1 MILLWGVPTDPPI
14 AAVERILRRERV
26 PYSFLDQRAY
36 LETEVVLQCHA
47 AIGGTLRVAA
57 DELKL
62 DQVTA
67 VYARPYE
74 FHQIRETAGLD
85 PQSPQILYAT
95 ALHTAMTLWLDLTP
109 ALVLNRP
116 REMALNYS
124 KPYQASIIARCGF
137 AIPDTLLTTD
147 PAAVQRFRQKHG
159 TIIYKSVSAARSQV
173 SQLTSADE
181 QRLASV
187 TWCPTQFQQR
197 ISGTELR
204 VHVIKDEIFACEIVS
219 QADDYRYGVLDG
231 HSLEIRPYELS
242 RDCAERCRALCREM
256 NYIIA
261 GIDLRSQNGTWYC
274 FEVNPSPGFMYYQK
288 STGQPIDEAI
298 ARLLIEAGGPPA
310 VQSS

>member
-14 AAVERILRRERV
+14 AAIERILRRERA
-26 PYSFLDQRAY
+26 PYSFLDQRAF
-36 LETEVVLQCHA
+36 LDTEVSLRCDS
-47 AIGGTLRVAA
+47 AIAGTLRVGD
-57 DELKL
+57 DELQL
-62 DQVTA
+62 EEVTA

-74 FHQIRETAGLD
+74 FEQIKETAGLD
-85 PQSPQILYAT
+85 PQSPEFRHAFALQT
-95 ALHTAMTLWLDLTP
+95 AVTLWLDLTP

-116 REMALNYS
+116 REMSLNFS
-124 KPYQASIIARCGF
+124 KPYQASIIARSGF

-147 PAAVQRFRQKHG
+147 PAAVGRFREKHG
-159 TIIYKSVSAARSQV
+159 SIIYKSVSAARTQV

-197 ISGTELR
+197 ITGTELR
-204 VHVIKDEIFACEIVS
+204 VHVIKDELFACEIVS
-219 QADDYRYGVLDG
+219 EADDYRYGALSG
-231 HSLEIRPYELS
+231 HSLDIRPYDLPQE
-242 RDCAERCRALCREM
+242 CANRCRAVCAAM
-256 NYIIA
+256 NFIIG

-298 ARLLIEAGGPPA
+298 ARLLMEASRPR
-310 VQSS
+310 